1 MNEQNEIKDVIIF
14 GSNPKFN
21 KESSAQNMENIGSVD
36 INFVDNN
43 KILNEKILEIKDF
56 EINSLEYEEAI
67 ILDKRNYFQYYI
79 SLLKYNHPLS
89 FSFAPF
95 KDYNSRIIKIFL
107 FFFSL
112 SLDFTINTLFFNDD
126 TMHKIYEDKGEY
138 NFLYQIPQILYSTI
152 ISRAIDAII
161 RTLSLSQDNIS
172 ELKQEKEIKDLDIKY
187 KKIIRILK
195 IKFILFFIIDF
206 IVLLFFWYYITCFCG
221 IFINTQIHL
230 IKDSF
235 LSLVLGF
242 LYPFVLYLIPSL
254 MRFCALK
261 AENQNRKCLYKF
273 SIFIENYLG

>member
-1 MNEQNEIKDVIIF
+1 M
-14 GSNPKFN
+14 
-21 KESSAQNMENIGSVD
+21 
-36 INFVDNN
+36 
-43 KILNEKILEIKDF
+43 LNEKILEIKDF

-126 TMHKIYEDKGEY
+126 TMHKIYVDKGKF

-152 ISRAIDAII
+152 ISKVIDEVIKILA
-161 RTLSLSQDNIS
+161 LSQDDII
-172 ELKQEKEIKDLDIKY
+172 ELKQEKEKKDLNIKY
-187 KKIIRILK
+187 IKLAQILR

-206 IVLLFFWYYITCFCG
+206 IVLFFFWYYISCFCG
-221 IFINTQIHL
+221 IYENTQLHL

-235 LSLVLGF
+235 ISFAIGL
-242 LYPFVLYLIPSL
+242 LYPFIMYLIPGIFRIL
-254 MRFCALK
+254 ALR
-261 AENQNRKCLYKF
+261 AEKRNRKCMYKF
-273 SIFIENYLG
+273 SSFIENYLC